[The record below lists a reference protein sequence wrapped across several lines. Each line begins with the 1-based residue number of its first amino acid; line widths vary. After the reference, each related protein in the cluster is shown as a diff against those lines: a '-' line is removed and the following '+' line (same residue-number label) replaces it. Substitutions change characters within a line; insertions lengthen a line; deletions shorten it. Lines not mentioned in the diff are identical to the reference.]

1 MDESERALTIFAD
14 IIAKRPYDTSQVMV
28 LLKPNNM
35 DDNSD
40 SEEGAGI
47 DLASFGANKATDFFI
62 LKFLMCNDK
71 TENTS
76 AIVVDK

>member
-62 LKFLMCNDK
+62 LKFLMCNEK
-71 TENTS
+71 TS
-76 AIVVDK
+76 DG